1 MELTPYLDGLRR
13 DLAAAAA
20 PGGPEV
26 QQAAEL
32 LGGSLEAS
40 ARLCLLEA
48 LSDAAAEITTR
59 LDGGSV
65 DVRLRGREA
74 QFVVSPP
81 PASGSDVAQQPAP
94 AAAQASATEAT
105 DLGDIARITLRLPEG
120 LKEAAERAAAAESIS
135 VNAWLVRAIA
145 RVLSQPPGPPTPTAT
160 PAGFMGDAP
169 GRGRLGRRVTGFAQA
184 RPSHP
189 PEHPSLKPDR
199 LKPDHPSPK
208 A

>member
-32 LGGSLEAS
+32 LGGSLDAS

-48 LSDAAAEITTR
+48 LSDAAAEITTK

-65 DVRLRGREA
+65 DIRLRGREA
-74 QFVVSPP
+74 QFVVTAPTPASPP
-81 PASGSDVAQQPAP
+81 PASPTP
-94 AAAQASATEAT
+94 PTTEGT

-120 LKEAAERAAAAESIS
+120 LKEAAERAAAAEAIS

-145 RVLSQPPGPPTPTAT
+145 RVVAEPPRPPGAPLPPSPPPPPGFDPPT
-160 PAGFMGDAP
+160 
-169 GRGRLGRRVTGFAQA
+169 RGRMGRRVTGYAQA
-184 RPSHP
+184 
-189 PEHPSLKPDR
+189 
-199 LKPDHPSPK
+199 
-208 A
+208 